1 MSAATATRWSSS
13 ARLGSA
19 LNRRR
24 DTPGSA
30 LGRPKANVSNASEH
44 EERPKSSAIRPLS
57 GKVVMRRTV
66 KRGWTAKAIPPG
78 GGNASL
84 IDLEEEDE
92 LLGSEK
98 GSLDS
103 FFDDDFED
111 QTKEE
116 ALGKMLFCNTLGVE
130 SKGHKK
136 DWVPGG
142 LAIPDFH
149 CPRCRDHWYG
159 ISAFPCDE
167 ELARLIR
174 EGKWYIGKDKGKAE
188 GGANAGNRERS
199 KEDKEMTSGSSDSLS
214 LPSIQKRKGT
224 GFQINKSEHH
234 IDFVSPEAREK
245 KKKKQRISFKLD
257 HEDENFGNNSSNT
270 SLEGADGNR
279 RRYGGKNEQY
289 SNGGYRDGQVN
300 GNGEYEGAT
309 RNGEPKASDVNS
321 GSSATLLSRVDGSDG
336 QGFGSGKRDGLN
348 DTEDGLGKGRR
359 KRRGGNDGSSSDLE
373 DGLLQ
378 GSSRNGGN
386 SKSALKSGT
395 GAGGNDEN
403 GSRGKNGS
411 RLSSDDGS
419 GQWGRGGNKNREGNG
434 HGATGSNDGSGSSN
448 GDGSTTGKQG
458 EGVDGGRGRNNG
470 RQGDSLS
477 SSQRGSHSSL
487 HGGGSQHWGSRDK
500 ERELVKGK
508 GYMRASSPSQSDWAD
523 PTHARIWASNTA
535 SSSRVSLA
543 SSTTHKHNKD
553 EDSMGEGKG
562 RKITLP
568 PIINKKRENP
578 FGDLSFMEGFELT
591 RAFTFSYH

>member
-1 MSAATATRWSSS
+1 M
-13 ARLGSA
+13 
-19 LNRRR
+19 
-24 DTPGSA
+24 
-30 LGRPKANVSNASEH
+30 
-44 EERPKSSAIRPLS
+44 
-57 GKVVMRRTV
+57 
-66 KRGWTAKAIPPG
+66 
-78 GGNASL
+78 
-84 IDLEEEDE
+84 
-92 LLGSEK
+92 
-98 GSLDS
+98 
-103 FFDDDFED
+103 
-111 QTKEE
+111 Q
-116 ALGKMLFCNTLGVE
+116 
-130 SKGHKK
+130 GHKK

-174 EGKWYIGKDKGKAE
+174 EGKWYIGKEKGKQE
-188 GGANAGNRERS
+188 GGMNAGNRERT
-199 KEDKEMTSGSSDSLS
+199 KEDREMTSGSSDSLS
-214 LPSIQKRKGT
+214 LPNIQKRKGT

-234 IDFVSPEAREK
+234 IDFVSPEARDK
-245 KKKKQRISFKLD
+245 KKKKQRISFQLD
-257 HEDENFGNNSSNT
+257 NEDDNFGNNSSNT
-270 SLEGADGNR
+270 SLEGTDGNR

-289 SNGGYRDGQVN
+289 SNGGYRDAQVN
-300 GNGEYEGAT
+300 GSGEYEGAT

-321 GSSATLLSRVDGSDG
+321 GSSATLLSRVDGSDSK
-336 QGFGSGKRDGLN
+336 GFGSGERNGSN

-373 DGLLQ
+373 DGLQQ
-378 GSSRNGGN
+378 GSSRNGAN
-386 SKSALKSGT
+386 LRSALKSGT
-395 GAGGNDEN
+395 GDGGS
-403 GSRGKNGS
+403 GSRGMNGS
-411 RLSSDDGS
+411 KLSSDEGS

-434 HGATGSNDGSGSSN
+434 HGSTGSNDGSGMSN
-448 GDGSTTGKQG
+448 GGDKDGSASGKQG
-458 EGVDGGRGRNNG
+458 EGVDGGRGRNG

-477 SSQRGSHSSL
+477 SSQRGSRSSL
-487 HGGGSQHWGSRDK
+487 HGGGSQAWGGRDK

-543 SSTTHKHNKD
+543 GSTSHKHNKD
-553 EDSMGEGKG
+553 DEDSRGEGKE

-568 PIINKKRENP
+568 PIIKKRENP